1 MILQIILL
9 QYYEVQRLEDD
20 VYKYLLIQNNLLN
33 VKHMMCASRCEVKI
47 KNRRWMQ
54 KMGYP

>member
-47 KNRRWMQ
+47 KNRR
-54 KMGYP
+54 